1 MHEVTTGGGDIPH
14 LTSDGLGRPSDAS
27 RGALRLLSM
36 LVDAALREAGGVT
49 LDSASQALRAAMVLP
64 ASRSTVDRIRRGEMA
79 PTAAQVAVLLEH
91 AGIEA
96 VAGAA
101 CRLAGGRYERVLA
114 ADVSISGGV
123 LHVVSELGVISAAV
137 ADGHVDDQEAAHITV
152 ACDRAIEALAAV
164 RSQAAGRVRGAA

>member
-14 LTSDGLGRPSDAS
+14 LTSDGLGRP
-27 RGALRLLSM
+27 
-36 LVDAALREAGGVT
+36 
-49 LDSASQALRAAMVLP
+49 
-64 ASRSTVDRIRRGEMA
+64 
-79 PTAAQVAVLLEH
+79 
-91 AGIEA
+91 
-96 VAGAA
+96 
-101 CRLAGGRYERVLA
+101 RYERVLA